1 MSSNSD
7 LQPAAST
14 GAAAIPV
21 QRGIYRGWWMVLI
34 GFLCIAFASS
44 SPPAALPLI
53 YPEVMK
59 EFGWQTTTATSIYF
73 WKQIAS
79 ALLALFVVGPM
90 IERFGLRFTMVF
102 LCVCT
107 ALGMA
112 TFLFVEDRFTYYL
125 SGFLF
130 GMGGTTI
137 LVPVKVL
144 VSRWFNRNQGLAV
157 GMVMLG
163 MSVGG
168 IVVPLIGNLLIQA
181 IGWRAAFASLSL
193 GIWLVALPLYLWKAN
208 DKPTEADLLREAT
221 GKKKVD
227 PRAAENLR
235 AAEVD
240 TSFGEIL
247 RTPMFWAIGTGLF
260 MVGMIDTGMLQHTI
274 LYMKE
279 EAHLSPAVAAAT
291 LSGTF
296 AIGVAAKLIAG
307 KAYDLWSVR
316 GIQIWYVMLGVS
328 ILMVFLVSDL
338 KTAIFFTIFRG
349 LAHGGLRLG
358 NGGHG
363 QALLRPPPSQSLLS
377 GDDRHLRHGRRDRP
391 AVPVADARRIPDL
404 RLWLCGVRGD
414 GVQFVGIAFPG
425 APALPRAAS
434 GADGA
439 GGVTVPRRRPGR
451 SRERGYSA
459 VCDQIRS
466 RPSFADQ

>member
-1 MSSNSD
+1 MTSVPDPQSATRETEAP
-7 LQPAAST
+7 LAR
-14 GAAAIPV
+14 
-21 QRGIYRGWWMVLI
+21 RGIYRGWWMVLI

-44 SPPAALPLI
+44 APPAALPLI

-59 EFGWQTTTATSIYF
+59 EFGWHATAATSIYF

-90 IERFGLRFTMVF
+90 IERLGLRTTMVF

-107 ALGMA
+107 ALGMT
-112 TFLFVEDRFTYYL
+112 TFLFVDSQATYYL

-157 GMVMLG
+157 GLVMLG

-168 IVVPLIGNLLIQA
+168 IIVPLAGTFLIEV

-208 DKPTEADLLREAT
+208 DKPTEADLLREAV
-221 GKKKVD
+221 GKKAVD
-227 PRAAENLR
+227 PRAADNLR

-240 TSFGEIL
+240 TTFAEIL
-247 RTPMFWAIGTGLF
+247 RTPMFWAIGVGLF

-296 AIGVAAKLIAG
+296 AIGAAAKLIAG

-316 GIQIWYVMLGVS
+316 GIQIWYIMLGIS
-328 ILMVFLVSDL
+328 ILFVFLVTDL
-338 KTAIFFTIFRG
+338 TTAIFFTIFRG
-349 LAHGGLRLG
+349 LAHGGLVSEMAVMAKHCYGPRLLNRTFPVMTG
-358 NGGHG
+358 IYGVGAALGPLFLSLMHDKFQTYDYG
-363 QALLRPPPSQSLLS
+363 FAVFAAMAFSSAALLCLVRPLY
-377 GDDRHLRHGRRDRP
+377 
-391 AVPVADARRIPDL
+391 
-404 RLWLCGVRGD
+404 
-414 GVQFVGIAFPG
+414 
-425 APALPRAAS
+425 
-434 GADGA
+434 
-439 GGVTVPRRRPGR
+439 
-451 SRERGYSA
+451 RERLQLLTA
-459 VCDQIRS
+459 Q
-466 RPSFADQ
+466 AA

>member
-1 MSSNSD
+1 MSSIPD
-7 LQPAAST
+7 LQPAPGMAVT
-14 GAAAIPV
+14 TPL
-21 QRGIYRGWWMVLI
+21 QRGLYRGWWMVLI

-44 SPPAALPLI
+44 APPAALPLI

-59 EFGWQTTTATSIYF
+59 EFGWQTTAATSIYF

-90 IERFGLRFTMVF
+90 IERLGLRATMVF

-107 ALGMA
+107 ALGMM
-112 TFLFVEDRFTYYL
+112 TFLLVEDKFTYYL

-157 GMVMLG
+157 GLVMLG

-168 IVVPLIGNLLIQA
+168 ILVPLIGTALIQL

-221 GKKKVD
+221 GKKEVD
-227 PRAAENLR
+227 PRLADNLR
-235 AAEVD
+235 AAEVS
-240 TSFGEIL
+240 TTFGEIV
-247 RTPMFWAIGTGLF
+247 RSPMFLAIGVGLF

-316 GIQIWYVMLGVS
+316 GIQLWYAMLGVS
-328 ILMVFLVSDL
+328 ILMVFWVSDL
-338 KTAIFFTIFRG
+338 RTAIFFTIFRG
-349 LAHGGLRLG
+349 IAHGGLVSEMAVMAKHCYGPRQLNRTFPVMTG
-358 NGGHG
+358 IYGMGAAIGPLFLSLMHDKFHTYDYG
-363 QALLRPPPSQSLLS
+363 FAVFAVMAFSASALLFLVRPLY
-377 GDDRHLRHGRRDRP
+377 RDRLK
-391 AVPVADARRIPDL
+391 ALTA
-404 RLWLCGVRGD
+404 
-414 GVQFVGIAFPG
+414 GI
-425 APALPRAAS
+425 S
-434 GADGA
+434 N
-439 GGVTVPRRRPGR
+439 
-451 SRERGYSA
+451 
-459 VCDQIRS
+459 
-466 RPSFADQ
+466 